1 MLCHDGHRFECIAN
15 NELQMH
21 LTLFVCLLFDTQRS
35 LATSGAD
42 EADEAARMEAHGGAV
57 RRG

>member
-21 LTLFVCLLFDTQRS
+21 LILFVCLLFNTQRS
-35 LATSGAD
+35 LADIGGGRGG
-42 EADEAARMEAHGGAV
+42 EMEAHGGAV